1 MTNDGG
7 ATDMSKCC
15 HVKAE
20 FYVYNDATSVYDL
33 VADPATTYCFISNF
47 VSAAAA
53 VNPASVGEITFEQ
66 AASDSCPDSYSP
78 SAQFNFKVRI
88 INDNESTDYVDF
100 IQEFTYIDPC
110 SVSGDLQIETAVSD
124 QTHTVKT
131 DDSEPD
137 TTVISDIKYYKD
149 GTMSTYCSNR
159 LKTYL

>member
-1 MTNDGG
+1 MEFLCVFGATDDGFLVHNESNIAHTHNGSQICWDNQHVRTTNYGNEVYCRTSALAASGSTTLNPASYIGFDPFQDILASTIMTNDGG

-78 SAQFNFKVRI
+78 SA
-88 INDNESTDYVDF
+88 
-100 IQEFTYIDPC
+100 
-110 SVSGDLQIETAVSD
+110 
-124 QTHTVKT
+124 
-131 DDSEPD
+131 
-137 TTVISDIKYYKD
+137 
-149 GTMSTYCSNR
+149 
-159 LKTYL
+159 